1 MRVLVTGGAG
11 YIGSHTAKV
20 LARAGFEPI
29 VLDNLSTGHRW
40 AVKWGPLVEGDLGD
54 STLIREVIRTHRVQ
68 AVVHFA
74 GFAYVGESMKR
85 PRQYFR
91 NNVTY
96 TLRLLDAMTETC
108 VKHIVFSSSCATY
121 GIPASVPIREE
132 HVQTPINPYGETKRM
147 VERILACYGEAYG
160 LRWTALRYFNAA
172 GADPDGELGE
182 DHAPET
188 HLIPLAIQAALGEKP
203 ALEIYGTDYPTPD
216 RTAIRDYTHVMD
228 LAEAHVAALRHMI
241 KSHENAAIN
250 LGTGRGHSVR
260 DVVAAVDRVSGRRIP
275 VREVQRRAGDPPELV
290 ADPAKARQ
298 LLGWTPRYSSL
309 ESIVQTA
316 WNWHIS
322 RRPTLGGVDPARHD
336 VGLLGEA
343 RSHATAA

>member
-1 MRVLVTGGAG
+1 VTGGAG

-20 LARAGFEPI
+20 LASAGFEPI

-54 STLIREVIRTHRVQ
+54 SALLREVIKTHRIQ

-74 GFAYVGESMKR
+74 GFAYVGESIQR

-96 TLRLLDAMTETC
+96 TLRLLDAMTDTW

-121 GIPASVPIREE
+121 GIPTRVPIREE
-132 HVQTPINPYGETKRM
+132 HFQTPINPYGESKRM
-147 VERILACYGEAYG
+147 VERILTWYGEAYG
-160 LRWTALRYFNAA
+160 VRWTALRYFNAA
-172 GADPDGELGE
+172 GADPEGELGE
-182 DHAPET
+182 DHSPET

-203 ALEIYGTDYPTPD
+203 NLEIFGTDYATPD
-216 RTAIRDYTHVMD
+216 GTAVRDYTHVMD
-228 LAEAHVAALRHMI
+228 LAEAHVAALRHML

-250 LGTGRGHSVR
+250 LGTGSGHSVR
-260 DVVAAVDRVSGRRIP
+260 QVIAAVERVSGRRVSVHEAP
-275 VREVQRRAGDPPELV
+275 RRAGDPPELV
-290 ADPAKARQ
+290 ADPAKASE
-298 LLGWTPRYSSL
+298 LLGWRPRHSCL
-309 ESIVQTA
+309 ENIIQTA

-322 RRPTLGGVDPARHD
+322 RRPTLGGVAPARHD
-336 VGLLGEA
+336 VGQPREA
-343 RSHATAA
+343 RSHASTA

>member
-20 LARAGFEPI
+20 LARSGFEPI
-29 VLDNLSTGHRW
+29 VLDNLSAGHRW

-54 STLIREVIRTHRVQ
+54 SALIREVIKSYRVQ

-74 GFAYVGESMKR
+74 AFTYVGESMQR

-96 TLRLLDAMTETC
+96 TLRLLDAMMDQS

-121 GIPASVPIREE
+121 GIPASVPIGEE
-132 HVQTPINPYGETKRM
+132 QVQTPINPYGESKRM
-147 VERILACYGEAYG
+147 VERILPWYGEAYG

-182 DHAPET
+182 DHSPET
-188 HLIPLAIQAALGEKP
+188 HLIPLAIHAALGQKP
-203 ALEIYGTDYPTPD
+203 ALEIYGTDYSTPD

-228 LAEAHVAALRHMI
+228 LAEAHVAALRHML

-250 LGTGRGHSVR
+250 LGTGSGHSVR
-260 DVVAAVDRVSGRRIP
+260 QVVAAVERVSGRRVP
-275 VREVQRRAGDPPELV
+275 VREVQRRAGDPPELI
-290 ADPAKARQ
+290 AGPDKAKD
-298 LLGWTPRYSSL
+298 LLGWQPRYSSL

-322 RRPTLGGVDPARHD
+322 RKPTLGGVDPARH
-336 VGLLGEA
+336 GLGPLGEA
-343 RSHATAA
+343 RSNATAA